1 MYKYWKEIKA
11 SIVSIDPHQV
21 GYEAVALLVQ
31 EEYVCTMQVWFYT
44 IVPKWNGPLAVDII
58 RTHVARDE

>member
-11 SIVSIDPHQV
+11 STYGIVSIDPHQV

-31 EEYVCTMQVWFYT
+31 EEYVCTMQV
-44 IVPKWNGPLAVDII
+44 
-58 RTHVARDE
+58 

>member
-31 EEYVCTMQVWFYT
+31 EEYVCTMQV
-44 IVPKWNGPLAVDII
+44 
-58 RTHVARDE
+58 